1 MKINNLKMLSRYS
14 KGKVD
19 KYHKN
24 SFLSKAS
31 TSTSLVSFLSS
42 NTSRDNHCRSIYNSE
57 SFLRKSPDRL
67 TNTQRQQVHNLF
79 KSGSMKDI
87 HKCYNN
93 YIDYNTLFK
102 PRSTEKLIPDKDIR
116 TKITKVYKEI
126 QGKERNI
133 PSITART
140 IRSNIINH
148 TNAIDP
154 VHSKILTSPFY
165 YKGRNISNMNV
176 VSDRKNSKTCYC
188 LFMNGL
194 HNNIITSKRNKD
206 RRAFKALSLSN
217 NFLNE

>member
-1 MKINNLKMLSRYS
+1 MLSRYS
-14 KGKVD
+14 KGKND
-19 KYHKN
+19 KYRHN

-31 TSTSLVSFLSS
+31 TSASLVSFLSS
-42 NTSRDNHCRSIYNSE
+42 NTSRDNHCPIYNSE

-87 HKCYNN
+87 HKCYNK

-102 PRSTEKLIPDKDIR
+102 PKSTEKLIPDKDIR

-126 QGKERNI
+126 QGNERNI
-133 PSITART
+133 PSITSRT
-140 IRSNIINH
+140 TRSNIINYPK
-148 TNAIDP
+148 AIDP

-165 YKGRNISNMNV
+165 YKGRNISNVNIP
-176 VSDRKNSKTCYC
+176 SERKSSKTCYC

-194 HNNIITSKRNKD
+194 HSNIITSKRNKD

-217 NFLNE
+217 NCLNE